1 VPSVTEIQEPVTSS
15 TVEPAASIVDAVAI
29 ADALVVAPL
38 TRRSVRAAAPVVA
51 PLTRRAA
58 RGRELELPALS
69 EVVGAEVVELLAVE
83 PEAAEQAPAAATVV
97 EIVASPPRELPL
109 ALPTSPV
116 AHAHTAAESAPR
128 ADAPAADADA
138 SAPSR
143 EADDVDAFAEA
154 LRRFAQSGP
163 TPIISVAE
171 SAPEQVIAD
180 EAPTGRSHRGRGAK
194 SAPASAP
201 SSALPRKS
209 VFRRVATTSF
219 SIGAM
224 GIVGLVAVGMTLPSQ
239 AVAAASGTASVT
251 NAVSLA
257 ASNSTGGGE
266 SAIQAFAVPSEVQT
280 SSLDRSDYTTGSKA
294 DMAASLGISHFSNF
308 FTNNPNSPI
317 QWPFAVG
324 VSISYGFGWRTGEFH
339 EGLDFTPGAG
349 AKIQAV
355 ADGVVRVATESG
367 GGYGVMI
374 IIDHVID
381 GQPVATR
388 YAHMAYGSLRV
399 KAGDHVKVGE
409 IIGQVGDTG
418 YSFGAHLHFEVL
430 QNGTTPIDPL
440 PWLRS
445 HAGG

>member
-1 VPSVTEIQEPVTSS
+1 MPSVTEIQEPVTSS

-180 EAPTGRSHRGRGAK
+180 EAPTGRSHRG
-194 SAPASAP
+194 
-201 SSALPRKS
+201 
-209 VFRRVATTSF
+209 
-219 SIGAM
+219 
-224 GIVGLVAVGMTLPSQ
+224 
-239 AVAAASGTASVT
+239 
-251 NAVSLA
+251 
-257 ASNSTGGGE
+257 
-266 SAIQAFAVPSEVQT
+266 
-280 SSLDRSDYTTGSKA
+280 
-294 DMAASLGISHFSNF
+294 
-308 FTNNPNSPI
+308 
-317 QWPFAVG
+317 
-324 VSISYGFGWRTGEFH
+324 
-339 EGLDFTPGAG
+339 
-349 AKIQAV
+349 
-355 ADGVVRVATESG
+355 
-367 GGYGVMI
+367 
-374 IIDHVID
+374 
-381 GQPVATR
+381 
-388 YAHMAYGSLRV
+388 
-399 KAGDHVKVGE
+399 
-409 IIGQVGDTG
+409 
-418 YSFGAHLHFEVL
+418 
-430 QNGTTPIDPL
+430 
-440 PWLRS
+440 
-445 HAGG
+445 